1 MDTISKFVVLL
12 LVLCGSGLSSCSMR
26 VAPNYEIVS
35 IRGVYWACNV
45 NSSYANYCSLAESE
59 LDPEAVLAI
68 SDGDLLY
75 LANEDEQEFYY
86 RYSRRD
92 GKNLLVTFDTLNA
105 NTASL
110 NGELKYLEL
119 SDKQASWMLLQQLT
133 DPERKQLSTLH
144 ITATLSEDRL
154 TLLQQHESSLK
165 GTGLLLEGDCDK
177 KLLGELLSIISP
189 QWLMT
194 EEPLDFP
201 DPDKCVALSHVELL
215 WIEGESLSNPEL
227 FARCSNLES
236 LIISGWDPG
245 EQELLSLSRSGRLHT
260 LTLAESKITDLSN
273 VEFPSSLRRLHVIDC
288 DTLSQISSILELQ
301 HLSGISFSSCP
312 HIQGIKQL
320 AELNALKWL
329 GFPEN
334 VSQNEFEALLPRL
347 SRLEAIEL
355 LGCAQIETISPL
367 QHMDELRILL
377 VDLPKEKL
385 RDLDTLVDLDLLVIA
400 SEHFEE
406 DQEWIGQL
414 RTSLPSTR
422 VVPGSGLCLGSG
434 WILLLLPLVLLSRF
448 LFFYGR
454 SRPADLDR

>member
-26 VAPNYEIVS
+26 VAPHYEIVS

-45 NSSYANYCSLAESE
+45 NSSYANYCSLAESG
-59 LDPEAVLAI
+59 PEPEVVLAI

-92 GKNLLVTFDTLNA
+92 GNNLLVTFDTLNA

-110 NGELKYLEL
+110 NGALKYLEL
-119 SDKQASWMLLQQLT
+119 SDKPDSWMLLQQLT

-144 ITATLSEDRL
+144 ITGELSEDRL

-177 KLLGELLSIISP
+177 KLIGELLSICNP

-227 FARCSNLES
+227 FTRCSNLES
-236 LIISGWDPG
+236 LIVSGWDPG
-245 EQELLSLSRSGRLHT
+245 EQELLNLSASDRLHT
-260 LTLAESKITDLSN
+260 LTLAECDITDLSS
-273 VEFPSSLRRLHVIDC
+273 VEFPSSLKRLHVIDC
-288 DTLSQISSILELQ
+288 DTLGQISSMLKLR
-301 HLSGISFSSCP
+301 HLRGIGFSGCAQIR
-312 HIQGIKQL
+312 GLNQL

-334 VSQNEFEALLPRL
+334 VSQKEFEALLPRL

-355 LGCAQIETISPL
+355 LGCEQIETISPL
-367 QHMDELRILL
+367 RQMEKLRILL

-385 RDLDTLVDLDLLVIA
+385 GDLDTLVDLDLLILA
-400 SEHFEE
+400 SEHFDE
-406 DQEWIGQL
+406 DPEWIGQL

-434 WILLLLPLVLLSRF
+434 WILLLLPLVLLCRF
-448 LFFYGR
+448 LFSGSR
-454 SRPADLDR
+454 SRPVNA